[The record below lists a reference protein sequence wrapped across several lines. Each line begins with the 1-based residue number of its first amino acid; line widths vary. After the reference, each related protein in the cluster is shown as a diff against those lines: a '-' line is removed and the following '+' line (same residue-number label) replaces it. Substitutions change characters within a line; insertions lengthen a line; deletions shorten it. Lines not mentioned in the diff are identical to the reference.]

1 MKNILLVLS
10 TTRQS
15 PKTIELA
22 LERAIKEEAC
32 LTGLFI
38 LDSKIPDSIFEK
50 LTDSG
55 FIGDKP
61 SQQLHT
67 SILLEYKQ
75 RAIIKLEE
83 TKEIASKKGVPFE
96 AIIKEGDF
104 ISQCLEEI
112 NKAKADLVILTRK
125 KRSSLSRFIFGSYV
139 EDIQRE
145 VDCEVL
151 IIDE

>member
-22 LERAIKEEAC
+22 LERAMNEGAR

-38 LDSKIPDSIFEK
+38 LDSNIADSIFEK

-61 SQQLHT
+61 SQQLHS
-67 SILLEYKQ
+67 SILLEYRQ
-75 RAIIKLEE
+75 RGMVKLEE
-83 TKEIASKKGVPFE
+83 TKEMAAKKGVSFE

-104 ISQCLEEI
+104 FNECLEEI
-112 NKAKADLVILTRK
+112 NKSKADLVILTRK

-139 EDIQRE
+139 ENIKKG

-151 IIDE
+151 IVDE